1 MATKKYYLNKEK
13 TDVLR
18 LKWGYNWKNFAVIH
32 NQEEIGSFAN
42 KKELLAGKSFMTAD
56 GREIFIRLK
65 GGITNELEILV
76 NGEVLPGSPSDPK
89 TIVKTAFGIA
99 LFVGLL
105 NVVLGAIG
113 TFAEVELLQ
122 NLGANEF
129 MLVFGVVITAL
140 AFGIKA
146 KSFISLILV
155 NVIYGLDSI
164 LWIIMLFEATD
175 NIPIAGLIF
184 RVLIIMALIRAIPAM
199 KKLKK
204 QS

>member
-1 MATKKYYLNKEK
+1 
-13 TDVLR
+13 
-18 LKWGYNWKNFAVIH
+18 
-32 NQEEIGSFAN
+32 
-42 KKELLAGKSFMTAD
+42 
-56 GREIFIRLK
+56 
-65 GGITNELEILV
+65 
-76 NGEVLPGSPSDPK
+76 
-89 TIVKTAFGIA
+89 VKTAFGIA

-113 TFAEVELLQ
+113 SFAEVKFLQ
-122 NLGANEF
+122 NLGAIEF
-129 MLVFGVVITAL
+129 MLGFGVLITAL
-140 AFGIKA
+140 AFGIKT

-184 RVLIIMALIRAIPAM
+184 RVLIIMAFIRTIPAM